1 MNFVL
6 LFQSFAD
13 IGSRVAAV
21 EKEREKLQQQVTSIV
36 DSLLVTIRLWLSFLV
51 CFYVVSTDVEE
62 LADQIKLGIFKQIG

>member
-1 MNFVL
+1 MNCVL

-21 EKEREKLQQQVTSIV
+21 EKEREKLQQQVTSII
-36 DSLLVTIRLWLSFLV
+36 DSLLVPIRLWLSFLV